1 MQAPLF
7 KALLLGMDISGPE
20 AQTEIAKA
28 WICHDLPTMLLAQS
42 NGISLYDEIIAALT
56 PNEMIA
62 STIISATKI
71 GHKQDNILGRLE
83 AKITKQAKHA
93 DPHAVPKII
102 QD

>member
-1 MQAPLF
+1 
-7 KALLLGMDISGPE
+7 
-20 AQTEIAKA
+20 
-28 WICHDLPTMLLAQS
+28 
-42 NGISLYDEIIAALT
+42 
-56 PNEMIA
+56 MIA